1 MEVDPGGYSFV
12 NRPIVGRDWECNRKN
27 TSINERVPG
36 GKFMGEAL
44 TGDPDDQGLRNLPA
58 VDARYLWQMSDLEVL
73 IVQKDGWVLID

>member
-1 MEVDPGGYSFV
+1 
-12 NRPIVGRDWECNRKN
+12 
-27 TSINERVPG
+27 
-36 GKFMGEAL
+36 MGEAL